1 MNTPASSKSNL
12 VPYSVDSDNIPI
24 DLKDNI
30 ESSLMGKE
38 ESLMASGQA
47 EMYGKTEELKM
58 IELMLLMRTR
68 KHYCVVAEM
77 LK

>member
-1 MNTPASSKSNL
+1 
-12 VPYSVDSDNIPI
+12 VDSDNIPI

-38 ESLMASGQA
+38 ESLMASGLA
-47 EMYGKTEELKM
+47 ETYGRTEELKT

-68 KHYCVVAEM
+68 MHYCVVAEM